1 MHACIEERL
10 YLAVC
15 CFSSKITRKIKFVRG
30 QKMVDQPN
38 KVFLDYQSNWSTKN
52 FVIAFQN
59 LYIVSQRDNGVMA
72 VKVIQLVEE
81 MMLACAVSTHNA
93 GPY

>member
-1 MHACIEERL
+1 M
-10 YLAVC
+10 
-15 CFSSKITRKIKFVRG
+15 
-30 QKMVDQPN
+30 KMVDQPN

-52 FVIAFQN
+52 FAFQN

-93 GPY
+93 GPC